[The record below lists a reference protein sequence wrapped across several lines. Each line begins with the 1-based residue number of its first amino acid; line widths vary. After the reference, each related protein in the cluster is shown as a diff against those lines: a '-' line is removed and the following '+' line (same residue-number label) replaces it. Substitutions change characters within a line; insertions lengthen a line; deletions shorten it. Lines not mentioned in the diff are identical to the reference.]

1 MIMSVQCGE
10 FYNLAD
16 KLHKKNLNAQEIC
29 YRSSINRAYY
39 GAFHAAKIYLN
50 LRGKVPHSEVILK
63 LTRNH
68 RTLGDMLSTLFE
80 TRKDADY
87 EIDMAIGESDVRK
100 ALKKADVIIYSLA
113 PTKP

>member
-1 MIMSVQCGE
+1 MIMAVQCGE

-16 KLHKKNLNAQEIC
+16 KMHKKNLTAQEIC

-50 LRGKVPHSEVILK
+50 LHGKVPHTDVILK
-63 LTRNH
+63 LTRKH
-68 RTLGDMLSTLFE
+68 RTLGDMLGTLFE

-87 EIDMAIGESDVRK
+87 EIEISFSESDVRK
-100 ALKKADVIIYSLA
+100 ALKKADTIIYSLA
-113 PTKP
+113 PSKP